1 LILGFVDG
9 VSFGG
14 GWVFWGVDGG
24 DREGE
29 GVDVRSGSFMLGDSG
44 LWNEVAILLVVV
56 VAS

>member
-1 LILGFVDG
+1 M
-9 VSFGG
+9 FGG
-14 GWVFWGVDGG
+14 VDCG

-29 GVDVRSGSFMLGDSG
+29 GFDVRSGSFMLGGSS